1 MWRGWPGEMHASDEA
16 GDEVSYGR
24 QVTLLAERH
33 PEETA
38 IVHVDPEG
46 SERRVR
52 WDELERRAN
61 QVARLLDQRGVAQGD
76 TVVVALVNSAEHF
89 FCTLAAWKLG
99 ATVLPLRW
107 DLPPWERDRLLEL
120 ARPAAVVGAWEDAA
134 PGTVGLGDV
143 ASSASL
149 SGDPV
154 PDRVADPAR
163 SIATSGSTGR
173 PKLIV
178 TPGPGTMT
186 LDPTASATD
195 AMGVRDRATQ
205 LVISPLYHTNGF
217 ACLNGLLAAQ
227 TLIVMERFD
236 AALAADLIERH
247 GVNTAITVPAMLQR
261 MAEVPDVKERDFSSV
276 DSILCGGAPLAPWVV
291 REWIELVGPEHFFFS
306 YGGTE
311 GIGLAMVR
319 GDEWLRHEGTVGK
332 PVGCE
337 VRILDTDGRE
347 LTPGE
352 IGDVFMRR
360 EDETPTFAYV
370 GAQAPRRTDDGFH
383 TFGDMGW
390 VDEEGYLYIADRRVD
405 MIVSGGANVYPAEV
419 EIALSEHEGVADVV
433 VVGLPDREWGNRV
446 HAIVEPLDA
455 AHPPSAEEL
464 RGHCRARLAAY
475 KVPKSVEVVGEIP
488 RSAAGKVN
496 RSALVAERSAG

>member
-1 MWRGWPGEMHASDEA
+1 MDEMDETDETDEA
-16 GDEVSYGR
+16 VSYGR

-33 PEETA
+33 PEDTA
-38 IVHVDPEG
+38 IVHVAPGG
-46 SERRVR
+46 SERRVP
-52 WDELERRAN
+52 WGELERRAN
-61 QVARLLDQRGVAQGD
+61 QVARLLEERGVAQGD
-76 TVVVALVNSAEHF
+76 TVAVALVNSAEHF

-107 DLPPWERDRLLEL
+107 DLPPWERDRLLDL
-120 ARPAAVVGAWEDAA
+120 ARPVAVVGAWEDAA
-134 PGTVGLGDV
+134 PGTLGLDDV
-143 ASSASL
+143 ASSASRDH
-149 SGDPV
+149 DPLPERV
-154 PDRVADPAR
+154 PDPAR

-178 TPGPGTMT
+178 TPGPGTMA
-186 LDPTASATD
+186 LDPTAGATD

-217 ACLNGLLAAQ
+217 ACLNGLLVAQ
-227 TLIVMERFD
+227 TLVVMERFD
-236 AALAADLIERH
+236 AALAVDLIERH

-261 MAEVPDVKERDFSSV
+261 MAEVPDVKERDFASV

-291 REWIELVGPEHFFFS
+291 REWIDLVGPEHFFFS

-319 GDEWLRHEGTVGK
+319 GDEWLRHEGTVGR

-337 VRILDTDGRE
+337 VRILDADGRE
-347 LTPGE
+347 VPAGE
-352 IGDVFMRR
+352 IGDVFLRR
-360 EDETPTFAYV
+360 EDQTPTFAYV
-370 GAQAPRRTDDGFH
+370 GAPAPRRTDDGFT
-383 TFGDMGW
+383 TFGDVGR
-390 VDEEGYLYIADRRVD
+390 VDEDGFLYIADRRVD

-419 EIALSEHEGVADVV
+419 EIAVSEHEGVADVV
-433 VVGLPDREWGNRV
+433 VVGLPDREWGHRV

-464 RGHCRARLAAY
+464 RDHCRARLAAY
-475 KVPKSVEVVGEIP
+475 KVPKSVEIVGAIP